1 MVHVI
6 IVKQIGHGGRVD
18 GWHNSKQQFAGSN
31 PPTAGF
37 FSLKKAHVLVFNC
50 NSSLQRTVCVSW
62 GHAPYGRRVRKTPA
76 LNARRARVR
85 GQAS

>member
-6 IVKQIGHGGRVD
+6 IIKQIGHGGRVV

-50 NSSLQRTVCVSW
+50 GECGRLPLLTPV
-62 GHAPYGRRVRKTPA
+62 RRVCGDR
-76 LNARRARVR
+76 L
-85 GQAS
+85 AS

>member
-6 IVKQIGHGGRVD
+6 IIKQIGHGGRVV

-37 FSLKKAHVLVFNC
+37 FSLKKTT
-50 NSSLQRTVCVSW
+50 SLCSIAI
-62 GHAPYGRRVRKTPA
+62 APYKERYV
-76 LNARRARVR
+76 
-85 GQAS
+85 

>member
-6 IVKQIGHGGRVD
+6 IIKQIGHGGRVV

-37 FSLKKAHVLVFNC
+37 FSLKKAQVLVFNC
-50 NSSLQRTVCVSW
+50 NSSLQRTVCVSIDTEL
-62 GHAPYGRRVRKTPA
+62 GTRA
-76 LNARRARVR
+76 LRAESEEDSR
-85 GQAS
+85 S